1 MKNPVF
7 ENISNGGKL
16 LLLLGVVV
24 VFALTFSLLG
34 LLIGK
39 WYLHVDLVQLAT
51 LISQPEGKAL
61 KFALF
66 FQLLSQ
72 IGIFIIPAFIFGLFV
87 APSPWHYL
95 KMDRKAAGISLGII
109 TLAIYAI
116 LPFVN
121 YLTDLNHGLHLTPP
135 VLDNWIRA
143 KEAQAQTMTEAFLKT
158 DTTGGLIINLI
169 IMAVVPAIGEEMLF
183 RGVLQRLFVAITRNV
198 HVGIFITA
206 FLFSA
211 FHMQF
216 LGFLPRFALGIM
228 LGYAFVMTNSLWA
241 AIWLHFV
248 NNASSVIV
256 YYLHYIGYLKISMEH
271 FGETQNSVYI
281 IGSLAMT
288 IWLFIMMY
296 NKEGADVRM
305 KFFEKG

>member
-1 MKNPVF
+1 MRNPVF
-7 ENISNGGKL
+7 ANISNGGKL
-16 LLLLGVVV
+16 VFLLGLVI
-24 VFALTFSLLG
+24 VFAITFSSLG

-39 WYLHVDLVQLAT
+39 WYLHVDLSQLAA

-72 IGIFIIPAFIFGLFV
+72 IGIFIIPALVFGLFV
-87 APSPWHYL
+87 ASSPWNYL
-95 KMDRKAAGISLGII
+95 KMDRKVSGVSLGII
-109 TLAIYAI
+109 LLAVYAV

-121 YLTDLNHGLHLTPP
+121 YLTDLNHGLHIAPA
-135 VLDNWIRA
+135 LDEWIRA
-143 KEAQAQTMTEAFLKT
+143 KEAQAQLMTEAFLKT
-158 DTTGGLIINLI
+158 DTISGLMINLV
-169 IMAVVPAIGEEMLF
+169 IMAVIPALGEEMLF

-198 HVGIFITA
+198 HVGIVITA

-216 LGFLPRFALGIM
+216 LGFLPRFTLGIM
-228 LGYAFVMTNSLWA
+228 LGYAFVITNSLWA

-248 NNASSVIV
+248 NNASSVVV
-256 YYLHYIGYLKISMEH
+256 YYLHHIGYLKISMEH

-281 IGSLAMT
+281 IGSIAMT
-288 IWLFIMMY
+288 IWLFVMMY
-296 NKEGADVRM
+296 NREGGDVRM
-305 KFFEKG
+305 KYFEKD

>member
-7 ENISNGGKL
+7 ATLSNGGKL
-16 LLLLGVVV
+16 FLLLGLIV

-39 WYLHVDLVQLAT
+39 WYLDVDLSQLAVM
-51 LISQPEGKAL
+51 ISNPEGKAL

-72 IGIFIIPAFIFGLFV
+72 IGIFILPALVFGLFIDR
-87 APSPWHYL
+87 SPWHYL
-95 KMDRKAAGISLGII
+95 KMDRKAAGISLLII
-109 TLAIYAI
+109 TIAVYAV
-116 LPFVN
+116 LPFIN
-121 YLTDLNHGLHLTPP
+121 YLTDLNHGLHLTPA
-135 VLDNWIRA
+135 LDEWIRA
-143 KEAQAQTMTEAFLKT
+143 KETQALQLTEAFLKT
-158 DTTGGLIINLI
+158 DSLKGLTINLI
-169 IMAVVPAIGEEMLF
+169 VMAIIPAIGEEMLF
-183 RGVLQRLFVAITRNV
+183 RGVLQRLLVGMTRNV
-198 HVGIFITA
+198 HAGIIIAA

-228 LGYAFVMTNSLWA
+228 LGYAFVITNSLWA

-248 NNASSVIV
+248 NNASSVLV
-256 YYLHYIGYLKISMEH
+256 YYLHHIGYLKISMEH
-271 FGETQNSVYI
+271 FGETQNTVYI

-288 IWLFIMMY
+288 IWLFIMMH
-296 NKEGADVRM
+296 NREGGDVRM
-305 KFFEKG
+305 KYFEKG